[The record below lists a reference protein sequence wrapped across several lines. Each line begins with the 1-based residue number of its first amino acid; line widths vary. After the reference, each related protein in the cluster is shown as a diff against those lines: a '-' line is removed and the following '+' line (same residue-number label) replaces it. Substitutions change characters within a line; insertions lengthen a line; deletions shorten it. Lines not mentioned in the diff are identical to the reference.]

1 VGTITGAS
9 IAIGLA
15 IFFVSERG
23 RGARLRR
30 VAAQVES
37 GLA

>member
-1 VGTITGAS
+1 VAS

-23 RGARLRR
+23 RGARLGR
-30 VAAQVES
+30 VATPAES
-37 GLA
+37 GLS